1 MRRPAR
7 TVLAIVLSLSVLA
20 IATAAI
26 ATATAGGSSASP
38 PSAGGGASRPP
49 VAAPPVRA
57 CGTPNVH
64 GQGPDGTVSFTP
76 CDTNLPGPMEP
87 HVVVPTPGMTDV
99 HQIPFQSSHAEP
111 DGRTVAV
118 DFVAGVEPCS
128 VLDHVDVRYGADAV
142 TITLS
147 EGSDPS
153 AGQVACI
160 AIAEF
165 KRVIVHLDQPF
176 GDRSIVDGAKAFPEG

>member
-26 ATATAGGSSASP
+26 AMATAGGSSASP
-38 PSAGGGASRPP
+38 PSAGGGAGVSRPP
-49 VAAPPVRA
+49 IAATPVRA
-57 CGTPNVH
+57 CGTPKV
-64 GQGPDGTVSFTP
+64 QGEGPAGTVSFTP

-99 HQIPFQSSHAEP
+99 HQIPFQSSHVEP

-118 DFVAGVEPCS
+118 DFVAGIEPCS
-128 VLDHVDVRYGADAV
+128 VLDHIDVRYGADTV

-147 EGSDPS
+147 EGSDRPPVRSRASRWPS
-153 AGQVACI
+153 SSG
-160 AIAEF
+160 
-165 KRVIVHLDQPF
+165 
-176 GDRSIVDGAKAFPEG
+176 